1 MPPCRRRQPPPEA
14 HGGLRARRARCLP
27 HARRKIHPERRRQ
40 RRRPARSLPLLR
52 SSQGSGQ
59 SGRGAWRRLCAASR
73 SGIAERAS
81 EAERLRSG
89 AVREAAEGGVIMDQ
103 VYIILAPNG
112 SEKAK
117 RAFVVETFQDVFD
130 FLLALG
136 KENAKNAEVYRAS
149 RLKN

>member
-1 MPPCRRRQPPPEA
+1 
-14 HGGLRARRARCLP
+14 
-27 HARRKIHPERRRQ
+27 
-40 RRRPARSLPLLR
+40 
-52 SSQGSGQ
+52 
-59 SGRGAWRRLCAASR
+59 
-73 SGIAERAS
+73 
-81 EAERLRSG
+81 
-89 AVREAAEGGVIMDQ
+89 MDQ